1 MCFLTTTILFFSES
15 NSKGA
20 IDNYVKDLNLIHPFF
35 DLHTP
40 TSPLEMMEHSIL
52 AHLNIGS

>member
-1 MCFLTTTILFFSES
+1 MCFLTTTILFFLV
-15 NSKGA
+15 KATKKRA
-20 IDNYVKDLNLIHPFF
+20 IDNYVKDLIHPFF

-52 AHLNIGS
+52 AH

>member
-1 MCFLTTTILFFSES
+1 MCFLTTTILFFLV
-15 NSKGA
+15 KATKKRA
-20 IDNYVKDLNLIHPFF
+20 IDNYVKDLIHPFF